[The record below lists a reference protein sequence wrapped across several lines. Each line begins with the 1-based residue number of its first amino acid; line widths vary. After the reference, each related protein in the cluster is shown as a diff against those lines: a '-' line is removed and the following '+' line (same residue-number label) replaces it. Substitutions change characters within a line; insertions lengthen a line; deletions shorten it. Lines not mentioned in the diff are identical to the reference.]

1 MISCT
6 HFGPTRE
13 RRLKPIA
20 PLQCLRAEPNFIQP
34 TELKKGS
41 LEVLKHTR
49 IFKNEGIQFSSFFLK
64 LCAFYTNIKKQL
76 VRKLDMILLKTVLF

>member
-1 MISCT
+1 MYSLRPNEGTQIETDRTTPMPKS
-6 HFGPTRE
+6 
-13 RRLKPIA
+13 
-20 PLQCLRAEPNFIQP
+20 RAELHS
-34 TELKKGS
+34 TYWTKKGS

-49 IFKNEGIQFSSFFLK
+49 IFKNEGIQFSSFFLN